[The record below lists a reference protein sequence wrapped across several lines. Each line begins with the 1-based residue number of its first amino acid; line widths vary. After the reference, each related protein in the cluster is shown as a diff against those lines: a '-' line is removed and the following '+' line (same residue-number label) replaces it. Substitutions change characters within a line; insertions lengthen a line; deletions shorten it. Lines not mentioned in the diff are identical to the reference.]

1 MGDGESCLSSQIKS
15 QNWYYMSRIPSKK
28 TNPLGNK
35 LGDIFDI
42 SAPYS
47 NAKAGHIILGR
58 NGCPVLIR

>member
-1 MGDGESCLSSQIKS
+1 MGDGESCLNSHIKS
-15 QNWYYMSRIPSKK
+15 QIWYYMFRIPSKK

-35 LGDIFDI
+35 LGEIFGL
-42 SAPYS
+42 SAPDS